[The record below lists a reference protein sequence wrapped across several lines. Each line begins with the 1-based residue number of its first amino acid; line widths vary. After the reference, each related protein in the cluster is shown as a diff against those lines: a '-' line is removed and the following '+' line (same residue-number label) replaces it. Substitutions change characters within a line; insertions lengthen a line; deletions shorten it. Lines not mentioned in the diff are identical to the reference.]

1 MRKELKRLIDILLS
15 ADYAKH
21 QGGFSAAKYN
31 LGGVCK
37 SYNIDNSE
45 QKIIKIRSL
54 SEELSKVI
62 YSRAANTSWIK
73 SMFKHKYRGA
83 AEIANTFENM
93 CLFAHLTNKISSE
106 LFDLFFDE
114 TINNEKVITF
124 MQKNNPEALK
134 SMRKNFMRIFESGL
148 WVSKRNSFVEKIFS
162 FDEK

>member
-1 MRKELKRLIDILLS
+1 
-15 ADYAKH
+15 
-21 QGGFSAAKYN
+21 
-31 LGGVCK
+31 
-37 SYNIDNSE
+37 
-45 QKIIKIRSL
+45 
-54 SEELSKVI
+54 
-62 YSRAANTSWIK
+62 
-73 SMFKHKYRGA
+73 MFKHKYRGA

-162 FDEK
+162 FE